1 MVWSEEYNYIKA
13 GIVFG
18 KKLCFCNNEEDAAY
32 FDFDFDFDV
41 DDCHD
46 KRKQENTMK
55 LLILS
60 LVLLFNMGY
69 LHQTSAATPEKK
81 PSITWSCNEE
91 DAKAVDKIVARIMTY
106 GRLDRKFPV
115 NKPELRAYCK

>member
-1 MVWSEEYNYIKA
+1 
-13 GIVFG
+13 
-18 KKLCFCNNEEDAAY
+18 
-32 FDFDFDFDV
+32 
-41 DDCHD
+41 
-46 KRKQENTMK
+46 MK
-55 LLILS
+55 LFVFSFLS
-60 LVLLFNMGY
+60 LAFICCH
-69 LHQTSAATPEKK
+69 HQTSAATPEKK